1 MGVWYFLIFCL
12 LAAVGVYQCWVYTSC
27 FRERV
32 SCAASV
38 SVVAATWSMISV
50 ELVRGGILL
59 IDVIRQRL
67 LEKAT
72 AKGVALG
79 RQQVLEMSEAE
90 FTSMKQRYSES
101 SSDTEVTESN
111 PSRDRIGFT
120 PAKHDDTG
128 RKLGDRK

>member
-1 MGVWYFLIFCL
+1 M
-12 LAAVGVYQCWVYTSC
+12 
-27 FRERV
+27 
-32 SCAASV
+32 
-38 SVVAATWSMISV
+38 

-90 FTSMKQRYSES
+90 FTSIKQRYSES

-120 PAKHDDTG
+120 PAKHDHTG